1 MAGRASLC
9 LGVTSQRHVSK
20 PHVGAGNRVHF
31 SSSRALRAVDSK
43 NMKYIPIESSLLP
56 ENGQGKRCAV
66 IPSATTGGTENG
78 TVGTVAVAGATGL
91 IGSRLIEMLVEHGY
105 RVNVLTRNPSAAKA
119 KLETLAGV
127 SASSVAIA
135 GPTQWKSAIKGCKA
149 VINMAGEPIAT
160 RWSAELKQE
169 IKRSRV
175 STTKRIAEAI
185 NALDKGERPEVLV
198 NASAVGFYGTSE
210 TATFNESSASGDDY
224 LAEVCR
230 EWEAAANEADCRVVV
245 LRTGIVLAKE
255 GGALAKMVPVFEI
268 FAGGPLGSG
277 RQWFSWIHRDD
288 VCGLIIRGVQNKSMN
303 GAYNCTAP
311 NPVRMGEL
319 CSALG
324 DVMQRPSFVP
334 VPDFALNVLLG
345 EGAQVVLEGQ
355 RVLPTKALEDG
366 YEFKYSKV
374 GDALR
379 NIVRP

>member
-1 MAGRASLC
+1 M
-9 LGVTSQRHVSK
+9 
-20 PHVGAGNRVHF
+20 
-31 SSSRALRAVDSK
+31 
-43 NMKYIPIESSLLP
+43 
-56 ENGQGKRCAV
+56 
-66 IPSATTGGTENG
+66 
-78 TVGTVAVAGATGL
+78 AGATGL
-91 IGSRLIEMLVEHGY
+91 IGTRLVEILVQEGY
-105 RVNVLTRNPSAAKA
+105 RVNVLTRNPSSARS
-119 KLETLAGV
+119 KLDSLKGVTTET
-127 SASSVAIA
+127 VAIA
-135 GPTQWKSAIKGCKA
+135 GPTQWKSAMMNTKA

-160 RWSAELKQE
+160 RWSPELKEE

-175 STTKRIAEAI
+175 STTRRIVEAI
-185 NALDKGERPEVLV
+185 NALPQGERPGVLV

-210 TATFNESSASGDDY
+210 TATFNEESRSGGDY

-230 EWEAAANEADCRVVV
+230 EWEAAANEAKTRVVV

-288 VCGLIIRGVQNKSMN
+288 VCGLILKGVEDSRWK
-303 GAYNCTAP
+303 GVYNCTAP

-324 DVMQRPSFVP
+324 DVMSRPSFVP

-366 YEFKYSKV
+366 YEFKYAKV

-379 NIVRP
+379 NIVGASKA